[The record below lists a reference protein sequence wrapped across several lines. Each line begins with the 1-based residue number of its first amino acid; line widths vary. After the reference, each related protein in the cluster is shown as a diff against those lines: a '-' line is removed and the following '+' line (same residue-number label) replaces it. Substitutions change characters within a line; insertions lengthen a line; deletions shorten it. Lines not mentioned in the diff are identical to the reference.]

1 MNPAALRTRAFFE
14 EDLPRLIQA
23 RAELFDQQRGVLSLI
38 VEGVGAWT
46 LRFGDHAA
54 ADALVPGA
62 VLDGDLLLGFEAEGF
77 VRLLEGDAAVTPVV
91 LGDARLLERLGGLLL
106 PAARGGLGA
115 RLWGG

>member
-1 MNPAALRTRAFFE
+1 VNPAALRTRAFFD
-14 EDLPRLIQA
+14 EDLPRLMAA
-23 RAELFDQQRGVLSLI
+23 RAELFNQQHGVLSVI

-54 ADALVPGA
+54 EGALTPGA
-62 VLDGDLLLGFEAEGF
+62 VLDGDLLLGFDAECF
-77 VRLLEGDAAVTPVV
+77 VRLLEGDAGVRPVV
-91 LGDARLLERLGGLLL
+91 LGDARLLERLGRLLL